1 MSTGLNFNSPTVF
14 GQKNNAAVAPADRP
28 KADLWINL
36 GYESTHLNEETGKP
50 YFISL
55 PQGIPL
61 DTQELA
67 DTNVRSP
74 ELAAIRNGQN
84 DLHAQLMEHC
94 KNLQPG
100 EEMFVTLQVQVR
112 RRKADVAPIDP
123 ANNPLIKKLSF

>member
-1 MSTGLNFNSPTVF
+1 MSLSFQPTKF
-14 GQKNNAAVAPADRP
+14 GANTASAATPAADRP
-28 KADLWINL
+28 KAEYWINL
-36 GYESTHLNEETGKP
+36 GYEAEAINEDTKKP

-74 ELAAIRNGQN
+74 EFAAIRNAQN
-84 DLHAQLMEHC
+84 DLHAQVMAHV
-94 KNLQPG
+94 KDLQPG
-100 EEMFVTLQVQVR
+100 EETFITLQVQVR

-123 ANNPLIKKLSF
+123 ENNPLIKKISF